1 MPSGTS
7 SAALLGE
14 AVVEIEEVGMIVA
27 VDTGTWVAAV
37 VIMEVMEEVDQV
49 PIWGTRM
56 AFRHSSWPA

>member
-37 VIMEVMEEVDQV
+37 VIMEVMEEVDLV
-49 PIWGTRM
+49 LIWGTRM